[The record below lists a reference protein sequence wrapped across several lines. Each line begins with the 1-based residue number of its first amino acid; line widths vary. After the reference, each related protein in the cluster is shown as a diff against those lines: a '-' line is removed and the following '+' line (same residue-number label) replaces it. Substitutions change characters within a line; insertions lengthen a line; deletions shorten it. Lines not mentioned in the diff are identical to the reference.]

1 MIEFRCKSC
10 NKLLA
15 KVKADGQLEI
25 KLGKL
30 TVTANPEA
38 KITCPICGTVNVK
51 GG

>member
-1 MIEFRCKSC
+1 MIEVRCKSC

-15 KVKADGQLEI
+15 KLRPDGQLEI

-30 TVTANPEA
+30 TVTTNPEA
-38 KITCPICGTVNVK
+38 KIKCPRCGTVNVK